1 MGRRGE
7 AVNGTRMKYECRE
20 LSWMKKK
27 GEGWEGERGCHARLI
42 VSKHEALEVIRQAM
56 PDLGRERD

>member
-1 MGRRGE
+1 MWLLCVVCGDE
-7 AVNGTRMKYECRE
+7 
-20 LSWMKKK
+20 MKKK